1 MANRHIMNPESIRN
15 LAIIAHVD
23 HGKTTLVD
31 AMIKQSG
38 LFRDSRLVEDRF
50 MDSNDLEKE
59 RGITI
64 LSKNLSLEYNG
75 YRINLIDTPGHV
87 DFGGEV
93 ERVLKMANGCF
104 LLVDAFEG
112 PMPQTRFVLK
122 KALETGLKPIVVINK
137 IDRPDARVEAV
148 EDEVLELFME
158 LSVNDDTLDYPVVY
172 ASGRAGYAT
181 RDYKKAKEA
190 DSIIPLLDC
199 IIENVEPPKGSLEGI
214 AKMQITT
221 LDYNDYVGRIG
232 IGRIIN
238 GVFNTKS
245 DIFKM
250 RHDSVSEKCK
260 ILRLYGFRGVQRVEI
275 EQAGA
280 GDIVAV
286 CGIDDLRIGDT
297 LASELC
303 DPEPVIE
310 IDQPVISM
318 TFAANTSPF
327 SGRCKDSKYLT
338 SRQIYSRLEKELETN
353 VAMRLEV
360 AEDSSDTFIVSGRGE
375 LHLGI
380 LIETMRREG
389 YELQV
394 SKPVPIYKK
403 DENGQLLE
411 PIEDLEI
418 DIPEAY
424 MGTIMEN
431 LGPGRA
437 VMLDSRIMADNYL
450 RLKFSVPSRGLL
462 GFRSAFM
469 TLTNGTGVM
478 SQTFSKYEPYR
489 GDIPNLRKGVM
500 VATDTGKTTAY
511 AIKNLSERGT
521 LFYTPGED
529 VYEGLVV
536 GERPVSSDIDV
547 NIVKKRHVTN
557 HRSATSEE
565 LERLPSPRIMTLDES
580 LEYVADDE
588 WVEITPEAIRIR
600 KKGKTHFGGK

>member
-1 MANRHIMNPESIRN
+1 MNPESIRN

-431 LGPGRA
+431 LGPRRA